1 MSAYFCISLDFFNLE
16 VYRSVFYIL
25 QRNVAPTSKRTQ
37 YASNITTSRLMLLH
51 KQVSCNSKN
60 RKERELTY
68 AEMSGCGSWYTLRF
82 DIKRLNSHIYFLRLS
97 TSH

>member
-1 MSAYFCISLDFFNLE
+1 
-16 VYRSVFYIL
+16 
-25 QRNVAPTSKRTQ
+25 
-37 YASNITTSRLMLLH
+37 MLLH